1 MHAQAPILPFRSFKN
16 ADATLQVLLG
26 ILQAS
31 TGSEF
36 TL

>member
-1 MHAQAPILPFRSFKN
+1 MLAQAPILPFRSFKN
-16 ADATLQVLLG
+16 AGASLQVLLG